1 MKKLLILALAL
12 SGSICSAQT
21 IDYQPTRQ
29 VLAVTED
36 GGVTFS
42 PLTSASGIGS
52 YPATPPYFQP
62 MCSATGAPPFS
73 QCDFSGGGGGGSP
86 TGPAGGDLSSDYPNP
101 EVVGI
106 RGNPTQ
112 NIAPVNEAVL
122 IWNTATSTYN
132 IRPLTLDDLQPGF
145 TINSFTGG
153 STVEIGATV
162 TNPAFSASYSSTPT
176 SANITNTDGIDSPLT
191 LTTPFTSGTVVG
203 SFHKTT
209 AASTTFTLTAVGTST
224 KTASQSIAWEPLS
237 FAGVGAAGATATVT
251 ASGSSALLSTG
262 DVLANVGLA
271 TSNVGHTYG
280 PYAPS
285 GQKIYLLIIGTGHAF
300 KDASTGFSFA
310 FNAPTTV
317 SFVNEQ
323 GATVTMELYESTNT
337 LSGTFSVL
345 VAS

>member
-1 MKKLLILALAL
+1 MKKLLILAIAL

-101 EVVGI
+101 EVIGI

-132 IRPLTLDDLQPGF
+132 IRTLTLDDLQPGF
-145 TINSFTGG
+145 TINSFAGG

-162 TNPAFSASYSSTPT
+162 TNPAFTASYSSTPA

-285 GQKIYLLIIGTGHAF
+285 GQKIYLLIIGTGHTF

-345 VAS
+345 VAI